1 MSIYTKAGDTGYTS
15 TKNRMRIPKNSPVFK
30 LLGTLDEFSS
40 ALGLAKQKLPQT
52 IRDIVEQLQNDV
64 ILYNGEIAGGS
75 KFATHDEVAKLETA
89 IDSIMSTLPEI
100 KAFVLPGATEG
111 GAALDLARAV
121 VRRAEREAVA
131 LSQTGGISRDSI
143 SWLNRI
149 SDLVYALARMT
160 DMTATR
166 QSQPAAQQPQAAPEE
181 KPTPAAVPDVADAA
195 PITGDQFSD
204 RAFKLCDAVM
214 AQARRQGLGVVT
226 AVCDAGTNLVAF
238 KRDDT
243 AFLVSID
250 VAVNKAYTA
259 ASLKMTTEQVGKLTQ
274 PGEGLYGLQY
284 STDGKLILFG
294 GGVPLTDGDGKIVG
308 ALGVSGG
315 TADQDKALA
324 EYGAQLF
331 KKGVSI
337 GNGNNSESN

>member
-64 ILYNGEIAGGS
+64 ILYNAEIAGGS

-149 SDLVYALARMT
+149 SDLVY
-160 DMTATR
+160 
-166 QSQPAAQQPQAAPEE
+166 
-181 KPTPAAVPDVADAA
+181 
-195 PITGDQFSD
+195 
-204 RAFKLCDAVM
+204 
-214 AQARRQGLGVVT
+214 
-226 AVCDAGTNLVAF
+226 AGTNLVAF

>member
-64 ILYNGEIAGGS
+64 ILYNAEIAGGS

-166 QSQPAAQQPQAAPEE
+166 QSQPAAQAPQAAPEE
-181 KPTPAAVPDVADAA
+181 KPAPVSVPDVADAA

-308 ALGVSGG
+308 ALGVSSPS
-315 TADQDKALA
+315 A
-324 EYGAQLF
+324 
-331 KKGVSI
+331 
-337 GNGNNSESN
+337 SERAMDSVG

>member
-1 MSIYTKAGDTGYTS
+1 
-15 TKNRMRIPKNSPVFK
+15 
-30 LLGTLDEFSS
+30 
-40 ALGLAKQKLPQT
+40 
-52 IRDIVEQLQNDV
+52 
-64 ILYNGEIAGGS
+64 
-75 KFATHDEVAKLETA
+75 
-89 IDSIMSTLPEI
+89 
-100 KAFVLPGATEG
+100 
-111 GAALDLARAV
+111 
-121 VRRAEREAVA
+121 
-131 LSQTGGISRDSI
+131 
-143 SWLNRI
+143 
-149 SDLVYALARMT
+149 
-160 DMTATR
+160 
-166 QSQPAAQQPQAAPEE
+166 
-181 KPTPAAVPDVADAA
+181 
-195 PITGDQFSD
+195 
-204 RAFKLCDAVM
+204 M

>member
-64 ILYNGEIAGGS
+64 ILYNAEIAGGS

-166 QSQPAAQQPQAAPEE
+166 QSQPAAQAPQAAPEE
-181 KPTPAAVPDVADAA
+181 KPAPVSVPDVADAA

-284 STDGKLILFG
+284 ST
-294 GGVPLTDGDGKIVG
+294 LTDGDGKIVG

>member
-75 KFATHDEVAKLETA
+75 KFATHDEVAKLEAA

-160 DMTATR
+160 DMTASG
-166 QSQPAAQQPQAAPEE
+166 QPQPAAGDKQPQAAPEE
-181 KPTPAAVPDVADAA
+181 KPAPAPVPDVADAA
-195 PITGDQFSD
+195 PITGDQFCD
-204 RAFKLCDAVM
+204 RAEKLCDAVM
-214 AQARRQGLGVVT
+214 QQARKQGLGVVT

-250 VAVNKAYTA
+250 VAINKAATA

-294 GGVPLTDGDGKIVG
+294 GGIPLTDAEGKIVG

-331 KKGVSI
+331 RI
-337 GNGNNSESN
+337 E

>member
-160 DMTATR
+160 DMTATA
-166 QSQPAAQQPQAAPEE
+166 QSQPAAQAPQAAPEE
-181 KPTPAAVPDVADAA
+181 KPVPVPVPDVANAA